1 MTLTMSLGSFTSS
14 ARSVPWLGRLF
25 ARTGPAGQAAAASR
39 SGWSPEGTAG
49 QGRTVRSPAAAAA
62 TLVPVAAMALPGEGR
77 ARRWRVPGGWP
88 LLVVLAVQAGLSLRL
103 LRADTASQSEALYLQ
118 AGHLEWAH
126 WLHGVPV
133 PPFPEY
139 FSGAPVLYPP
149 IGAAADSIGGLAG
162 ARVLS
167 LVFMLGATILLWGAA
182 ARLFGRR
189 AAFFAAA
196 LFAVLGTT
204 LHLGAFA
211 TYDAMSV
218 FLVALAAWCVIRAG
232 AREPATGWMV
242 AAAAVL
248 ALANATAYTTLLFDP
263 LIAALALLTAP
274 WTGRGLLA
282 ARRAGTVLAATAALL
297 AAGLGAGGSSYLGGF
312 QRTMLTRVPGS
323 ASPLQVLGQSWFW
336 AGLLLVL
343 AVSGV
348 VISWASRRGAA
359 QTTLLA
365 FLSAALV
372 LGPVEQAHLHTEAS
386 LNHHVGLGAWFA
398 AIAAGYAVDRFI
410 AAAPAG
416 RGRALTCGACVIA
429 LVFPAALGL
438 TQSRAF
444 SASWPNAS
452 AFIAIF
458 GPLASH
464 STGPL
469 LVEDPSVAEYYLPAG
484 AHWQR
489 WSSTRNITLPA
500 GTYTGGPA
508 AAASVT
514 STGNAPVYA
523 NYIAEGYFSLV
534 ALNFTDTTGL
544 DRQIAADLRRNH
556 HYHIIQ
562 VVPYGMEI
570 PPIGIGDYVIWQYQ
584 ATTRQAGYTPD
595 K

>member
-1 MTLTMSLGSFTSS
+1 M
-14 ARSVPWLGRLF
+14 P
-25 ARTGPAGQAAAASR
+25 
-39 SGWSPEGTAG
+39 
-49 QGRTVRSPAAAAA
+49 
-62 TLVPVAAMALPGEGR
+62 MALAGEGG
-77 ARRWRVPGGWP
+77 ARRRGVPGAWP

-103 LRADTASQSEALYLQ
+103 LRADTASQSEALYLR

-126 WLHGVPV
+126 WLHGVPI
-133 PPFPEY
+133 PPFPKY
-139 FSGAPVLYPP
+139 LSGAPVLYPP
-149 IGAAADSIGGLAG
+149 IGGAADSIGGLAG

-167 LVFMLGATILLWGAA
+167 LVFMLGATVLLWGAA
-182 ARLFGRR
+182 ARLFGRW

-242 AAAAVL
+242 AAGAVL
-248 ALANATAYTTLLFDP
+248 ALANATAYTSLLFDP

-274 WTGRGLLA
+274 WTARGLVA
-282 ARRAGTVLAATAALL
+282 ARRAGTVLAATVALL
-297 AAGLGAGGSSYLGGF
+297 AAGLWAGGSSYLAGF

-323 ASPLQVLGQSWFW
+323 ASPLQVLGQSWSW

-348 VISWASRRGAA
+348 VISCASRRGAA
-359 QTTLLA
+359 QTALLA

-386 LNHHVGLGAWFA
+386 LDHHVGLGAWFA
-398 AIAAGYAVDRFI
+398 ALAAGYAVDRFI
-410 AAAPAG
+410 AAAPVG
-416 RGRALTCGACVIA
+416 RGRTVSCGACVIA

-444 SASWPNAS
+444 SASWPNTS
-452 AFIAIF
+452 DFIAIF
-458 GPLASH
+458 GPLAAH

-484 AHWQR
+484 AQWQR
-489 WSSTRNITLPA
+489 WSSTRNITLA
-500 GTYTGGPA
+500 ADTYTGGPA

-514 STGNAPVYA
+514 SPGNAPVYA

-556 HYHIIQ
+556 HYHVIQ

-570 PPIGIGDYVIWQYQ
+570 PPIGQGSYVIWQYQ
-584 ATTRQAGYTPD
+584 AN
-595 K
+595 

>member
-1 MTLTMSLGSFTSS
+1 M
-14 ARSVPWLGRLF
+14 
-25 ARTGPAGQAAAASR
+25 
-39 SGWSPEGTAG
+39 
-49 QGRTVRSPAAAAA
+49 RSPASAAV
-62 TLVPVAAMALPGEGR
+62 TPVPVMPMALAGEGG
-77 ARRWRVPGGWP
+77 ARRRGVPGAWP
-88 LLVVLAVQAGLSLRL
+88 LLAVLAVQAGLSLRL
-103 LRADTASQSEALYLQ
+103 LRADTASQSEALYLR

-126 WLHGVPV
+126 WLHGVPI
-133 PPFPEY
+133 PPFPAY
-139 FSGAPVLYPP
+139 LSGAPVLYPP
-149 IGAAADSIGGLAG
+149 LGAAADSIGGLAG

-167 LVFMLGATILLWGAA
+167 LAFMLGATVLLWGAA

-218 FLVALAAWCVIRAG
+218 FLVALAAWGVIRAG

-242 AAAAVL
+242 AAGAVL
-248 ALANATAYTTLLFDP
+248 ALANATAYTSLLFDP

-274 WTGRGLLA
+274 WTARGLLA
-282 ARRAGTVLAATAALL
+282 ARRTGTVLAATAALL
-297 AAGLGAGGSSYLGGF
+297 AAGLWAGGSSYLGGF

-323 ASPLQVLGQSWFW
+323 ASPLQVLGQSWSW

-343 AVSGV
+343 AVSSV
-348 VISWASRRGAA
+348 VISCASRRSAA

-398 AIAAGYAVDRFI
+398 ALAAGYAVDRFI

-416 RGRALTCGACVIA
+416 RGRAVSCGACVIA
-429 LVFPAALGL
+429 LVFPASLGL
-438 TQSRAF
+438 TQSQAF
-444 SASWPNAS
+444 SASWPNTS
-452 AFIAIF
+452 DFIAIF
-458 GPLASH
+458 GPLADH

-484 AHWQR
+484 AQWQR

-500 GTYTGGPA
+500 GSYTGGPA

-514 STGNAPVYA
+514 SPGNAPVYA
-523 NYIAEGYFSLV
+523 NYIAGGYFSLV

-544 DRQIAADLRRNH
+544 DRQIASDLRRNH
-556 HYHIIQ
+556 HYHVIQ

-570 PPIGIGDYVIWQYQ
+570 PPIGQGSYVIWQYQ
-584 ATTRQAGYTPD
+584 AS
-595 K
+595 

>member
-1 MTLTMSLGSFTSS
+1 MTVTTSSGSFTSPTRS
-14 ARSVPWLGRLF
+14 ATWLRLLF
-25 ARTGPAGQAAAASR
+25 AQPGHAGQAAASR
-39 SGWSPEGTAG
+39 PGRFPGGAAG
-49 QGRTVRSPAAAAA
+49 PRHAGMSPAPAGS
-62 TLVPVAAMALPGEGR
+62 VAVLPQALRSEGR
-77 ARRWRVPGGWP
+77 ARRWGVPGAWP

-103 LRADTASQSEALYLQ
+103 LWTDTASQSEALYLR

-126 WLHGVPV
+126 WLHGVPI
-133 PPFPEY
+133 PPFQTY
-139 FSGAPVLYPP
+139 LSGAPVLYPP
-149 IGAAADSIGGLAG
+149 VGVAADNIGGLAG

-167 LVFMLGATILLWGAA
+167 LVFMLGATVLLWGAA

-189 AAFFAAA
+189 AAFFGAA

-232 AREPATGWMV
+232 ARGPATGWMI
-242 AAAAVL
+242 AAAVAL
-248 ALANATAYTTLLFDP
+248 ALANATAYTSLLFDP

-274 WTGRGLLA
+274 WAARGLLA
-282 ARRAGTVLAATAALL
+282 ARRAGTVLAATAVLL
-297 AAGLGAGGSSYLGGF
+297 AAGLGAVGGSYLAGF

-323 ASPLQVLGQSWFW
+323 ASPLSVLGQSWSW

-348 VISWASRRGAA
+348 VISWAWPGAA

-365 FLSAALV
+365 FLSAALL

-386 LNHHVGLGAWFA
+386 LNQHVGMGAWFA

-444 SASWPNAS
+444 SASWPNTS
-452 AFIAIF
+452 DFIAVF
-458 GPLASH
+458 GPLADH
-464 STGPL
+464 STGPI

-484 AHWQR
+484 AQWQR

-514 STGNAPVYA
+514 SPGNAPVYA
-523 NYIAEGYFSLV
+523 NYVAEGYFSLV

-556 HYHIIQ
+556 HYRIIQ

-570 PPIGIGDYVIWQYQ
+570 PPIGQGSYVIWQYQ
-584 ATTRQAGYTPD
+584 AN
-595 K
+595 

>member
-1 MTLTMSLGSFTSS
+1 
-14 ARSVPWLGRLF
+14 
-25 ARTGPAGQAAAASR
+25 
-39 SGWSPEGTAG
+39 
-49 QGRTVRSPAAAAA
+49 
-62 TLVPVAAMALPGEGR
+62 MALAGEDS
-77 ARRWRVPGGWP
+77 ARRWRVPGAWP
-88 LLVVLAVQAGLSLRL
+88 LLMVLAVQAGLSLRL
-103 LRADTASQSEALYLQ
+103 LRADTASQSEALYLR

-126 WLHGVPV
+126 WLHGVPI
-133 PPFPEY
+133 PAFPTY
-139 FSGAPVLYPP
+139 LSGAPVLYPP
-149 IGAAADSIGGLAG
+149 VGAVADSIGGLAG

-167 LVFMLGATILLWGAA
+167 LAFMLGATVLLWGAT

-189 AAFFAAA
+189 AAFFSAA

-232 AREPATGWMV
+232 VREPATRWMV
-242 AAAAVL
+242 AAAAAL
-248 ALANATAYTTLLFDP
+248 ALANATAYTSLLFDP
-263 LIAALALLTAP
+263 LIAALALLTTP
-274 WTGRGLLA
+274 WTARGLLA
-282 ARRAGTVLAATAALL
+282 ARRAGTVLVVTAALL

-323 ASPLQVLGQSWFW
+323 ASALQVLGQSWSW

-348 VISWASRRGAA
+348 VISWAGRRGAA

-372 LGPVEQAHLHTEAS
+372 LGPVEQAHLHTVAS
-386 LNHHVGLGAWFA
+386 LNHHVGMGAWFA
-398 AIAAGYAVDRFI
+398 AIAGGYAVDRFI
-410 AAAPAG
+410 AAGPAG
-416 RGRALTCGACVIA
+416 RGRAVSCVACVIA
-429 LVFPAALGL
+429 LVFPASLGI

-444 SASWPNAS
+444 SASWPNTTD
-452 AFIAIF
+452 FMAIL
-458 GPLASH
+458 GPLADH
-464 STGPL
+464 TTGPL

-484 AHWQR
+484 AQWQR

-508 AAASVT
+508 AAAGVT
-514 STGNAPVYA
+514 SPGNAPVYA

-544 DRQIAADLRRNH
+544 DRQIAADLRRNR
-556 HYHIIQ
+556 HYRVIQ

-570 PPIGIGDYVIWQYQ
+570 PPIGEGSYVIWQYQ
-584 ATTRQAGYTPD
+584 ATPKPAS
-595 K
+595 

>member
-1 MTLTMSLGSFTSS
+1 MTFTMSLGSFTCTSP
-14 ARSVPWLGRLF
+14 APWLRRTF
-25 ARTGPAGQAAAASR
+25 ARTGHAGHPAAASR
-39 SGWSPEGTAG
+39 SSRSPEGTAG
-49 QGRTVRSPAAAAA
+49 PGRTVRSPAAGAA
-62 TLVPVAAMALPGEGR
+62 PVTVLPLALPGGGG
-77 ARRWRVPGGWP
+77 ARRWRVPGGWQ

-103 LRADTASQSEALYLQ
+103 LRADTASQSEALYLR

-126 WLHGVPV
+126 WLHGAPI
-133 PPFPEY
+133 PPFPTY
-139 FSGAPVLYPP
+139 LSGTPVLYPP
-149 IGAAADSIGGLAG
+149 FGAAADSIGGLAG

-167 LVFMLGATILLWGAA
+167 LVFMLGATVLLWDAT

-196 LFAVLGTT
+196 LFALLGTT

-218 FLVALAAWCVIRAG
+218 FLVALAAWCVIRPW
-232 AREPATGWMV
+232 ARGPATGWMV
-242 AAAAVL
+242 AAGAAL
-248 ALANATAYTTLLFDP
+248 ALANATAYTSLLFDP

-274 WTGRGLLA
+274 RAARGLLA
-282 ARRAGTVLAATAALL
+282 GRRAGTVLAATAALL

-323 ASPLQVLGQSWFW
+323 ASPLQVLGQSWSW

-348 VISWASRRGAA
+348 VISWTSQHGAA
-359 QTTLLA
+359 QATLLA

-372 LGPVEQAHLHTEAS
+372 LGPLEQAHLHTEAS
-386 LNHHVGLGAWFA
+386 LNQHVGLGAWFA

-416 RGRALTCGACVIA
+416 LGRAVSCVACVIA
-429 LVFPAALGL
+429 LVFPASLGI

-452 AFIAIF
+452 AFIAVF
-458 GPLASH
+458 GPLAGH

-484 AHWQR
+484 ARWQR
-489 WSSTRNITLPA
+489 WSSTRNITLLS
-500 GTYTGGPA
+500 GTSTGGPA
-508 AAASVT
+508 AVASVT
-514 STGNAPVYA
+514 SPGNEHVYA
-523 NYIAEGYFSLV
+523 SYIAAGYFSLV
-534 ALNFTDTTGL
+534 ALNFTDTAGL

-562 VVPYGMEI
+562 VVPYGIEV
-570 PPIGIGDYVIWQYQ
+570 PPIGQGTYVIWQYQ
-584 ATTRQAGYTPD
+584 ANTSQDDYTPD
-595 K
+595 R

>member
-1 MTLTMSLGSFTSS
+1 VKSAAPMTV
-14 ARSVPWLGRLF
+14 VP
-25 ARTGPAGQAAAASR
+25 
-39 SGWSPEGTAG
+39 
-49 QGRTVRSPAAAAA
+49 
-62 TLVPVAAMALPGEGR
+62 MALAGEGR

-103 LRADTASQSEALYLQ
+103 LRADTASQSEALYLH

-126 WLHGVPV
+126 WLHGMPV
-133 PPFPEY
+133 PPFPKY
-139 FSGAPVLYPP
+139 FSGAPVIYPP
-149 IGAAADSIGGLAG
+149 IGAVADSIGGLAG

-167 LVFMLGATILLWGAA
+167 LVFMLGATVLLWGAT

-189 AAFFAAA
+189 SAFFAVA

-218 FLVALAAWCVIRAG
+218 FLVSLAAWCVIRAG
-232 AREPATGWMV
+232 VRGPATGWMV

-248 ALANATAYTTLLFDP
+248 ALANATAYTSLLFDP

-274 WTGRGLLA
+274 WTARGVLA
-282 ARRAGTVLAATAALL
+282 ARRAGTVLAVTAVLL
-297 AAGLGAGGSSYLGGF
+297 AVGLGVGRSAYLGGF
-312 QRTMLTRVPGS
+312 ERTMLTRVAGS
-323 ASPLQVLGQSWFW
+323 ASPLSVLGQSWSW

-343 AVSGV
+343 ALSGV
-348 VISWASRRGAA
+348 VISWVGRSGAA

-372 LGPVEQAHLHTEAS
+372 LGPVEQAHLHTVAS

-416 RGRALTCGACVIA
+416 RGRTVSCAACVIA
-429 LVFPAALGL
+429 LVFPASLGL
-438 TQSRAF
+438 AQSRAF
-444 SASWPNAS
+444 STSWPNAS
-452 AFIAIF
+452 GFIAIF
-458 GPLASH
+458 GPLADH
-464 STGPL
+464 SAGPL
-469 LVEDPSVAEYYLPAG
+469 LVEDPSVPEYYLAAG
-484 AHWQR
+484 AQWQR

-500 GTYTGGPA
+500 GTYTGGPTGA
-508 AAASVT
+508 ADVT
-514 STGNAPVYA
+514 SPGNAPVYA
-523 NYIAEGYFSLV
+523 NYIAHGYFSLV

-556 HYHIIQ
+556 HYQVIQ
-562 VVPYGMEI
+562 VIPYGMEI
-570 PPIGIGDYVIWQYQ
+570 PPIGIGDYVVWQYQ
-584 ATTRQAGYTPD
+584 ASTRQAGLRLEPVAHPGLGEQVPRPGRFWFELAAQLG
-595 K
+595 

>member
-1 MTLTMSLGSFTSS
+1 VPLAVPDQGS
-14 ARSVPWLGRLF
+14 ARSWG
-25 ARTGPAGQAAAASR
+25 
-39 SGWSPEGTAG
+39 
-49 QGRTVRSPAAAAA
+49 
-62 TLVPVAAMALPGEGR
+62 
-77 ARRWRVPGGWP
+77 VPGTWP
-88 LLVVLAVQAGLSLRL
+88 LLVVLALQAGLSLRL
-103 LRADTASQSEALYLQ
+103 LGADTASQSEALYLY
-118 AGHLEWAH
+118 AGHLEWTR
-126 WLHGVPV
+126 WLHGVPI
-133 PPFPEY
+133 PPFPQY
-139 FSGAPVLYPP
+139 LSGAPVLYPP
-149 IGAAADSIGGLAG
+149 VGAAADSIGGLAG

-167 LVFMLGATILLWGAA
+167 LAFMLGATVLLWGAA
-182 ARLFGRR
+182 VRLFGRR
-189 AAFFAAA
+189 AAFFAAV

-232 AREPATGWMV
+232 TREPATGWMI

-248 ALANATAYTTLLFDP
+248 ALANATAYTSLLFDP

-274 WTGRGLLA
+274 WTARGLLA
-282 ARRAGTVLAATAALL
+282 ARRAGTVLAVTAVLL
-297 AAGLGAGGSSYLGGF
+297 AAGLGAGGSSYLSGF

-323 ASPLQVLGQSWFW
+323 ASPLQVLGQSWSW
-336 AGLLLVL
+336 AGLVLVL

-348 VISWASRRGAA
+348 VISWAGRRGAA
-359 QTTLLA
+359 QTMLLA

-372 LGPVEQAHLHTEAS
+372 LGPVEQAHLHTVAS
-386 LNHHVGLGAWFA
+386 LNHHVGMGAWFA
-398 AIAAGYAVDRFI
+398 AIAAGYAVDRLI

-416 RGRALTCGACVIA
+416 RGRAVTCGACMIA

-444 SASWPNAS
+444 SASWPNTS
-452 AFIAIF
+452 DFIAIF
-458 GPLASH
+458 GPLADH
-464 STGPL
+464 SSGPL

-484 AHWQR
+484 AQWQR

-514 STGNAPVYA
+514 SAGNAAVYA
-523 NYIAEGYFSLV
+523 RYIAEGYFSLV

-556 HYHIIQ
+556 HYHVIQ

-570 PPIGIGDYVIWQYQ
+570 PPIGQGSYVIWQYQ
-584 ATTRQAGYTPD
+584 AN
-595 K
+595 

>member
-1 MTLTMSLGSFTSS
+1 MSG
-14 ARSVPWLGRLF
+14 A
-25 ARTGPAGQAAAASR
+25 
-39 SGWSPEGTAG
+39 
-49 QGRTVRSPAAAAA
+49 
-62 TLVPVAAMALPGEGR
+62 
-77 ARRWRVPGGWP
+77 WP
-88 LLVVLAVQAGLSLRL
+88 LLVVLAVQAALSLRL
-103 LRADTASQSEALYLQ
+103 LRADTASQSEALYLY

-126 WLHGVPV
+126 WLHGIPV
-133 PPFPEY
+133 PAFPSY
-139 FSGAPVLYPP
+139 FSGAPVIYPP

-167 LVFMLGATILLWGAA
+167 LAFMLGATILLWGAA

-242 AAAAVL
+242 AAAAAL
-248 ALANATAYTTLLFDP
+248 ALANATAYTSLLFDP
-263 LIAALALLTAP
+263 LIAALALLAAP
-274 WTGRGLLA
+274 WAAGGLLA

-297 AAGLGAGGSSYLGGF
+297 AAGLGAGGGSYLGGF
-312 QRTMLTRVPGS
+312 ERTMLTRVPGS
-323 ASPLQVLGQSWFW
+323 ASPLSVLGQSWSW

-343 AVSGV
+343 ALSGV
-348 VISWASRRGAA
+348 VISWASRQGAA
-359 QTTLLA
+359 QAWLLA

-372 LGPVEQAHLHTEAS
+372 TGPLEQAHLHTVAS

-398 AIAAGYAVDRFI
+398 AMAAGYAVDRFI
-410 AAAPAG
+410 AAAPPG
-416 RGRALTCGACVIA
+416 RGRALTCAACVIA
-429 LVFPAALGL
+429 LVFPAALGI
-438 TQSRAF
+438 TQSQNF
-444 SASWPNAS
+444 SASWPNAK

-458 GPLASH
+458 GPLADH
-464 STGPL
+464 STRPI
-469 LVEDPSVAEYYLPAG
+469 LVEDPSVAQYYLPAG
-484 AHWQR
+484 ARWQR

-500 GTYTGGPA
+500 GTYTGGPT
-508 AAASVT
+508 AASVT
-514 STGNAPVYA
+514 SAGNAPVYA

-534 ALNFTDTTGL
+534 ALNFTDTTAL

-584 ATTRQAGYTPD
+584 ATTKQAGYTPD
-595 K
+595 Q